1 MDLTSH
7 PHKPTIPS
15 LDHGP
20 ERADREMVVL
30 KSETIEQAREHV
42 AKAAERHGETWF
54 AREVR
59 SGVWDHRSDVQ
70 ACLKGTVL
78 KGEAE

>member
-1 MDLTSH
+1 
-7 PHKPTIPS
+7 
-15 LDHGP
+15 
-20 ERADREMVVL
+20 MVVL